1 MKVTIIGQIQ
11 NKKTGLGKSINDFID
26 FCNENATHTI
36 TIDITDNK
44 KFFKHCYRIL
54 ASETEV
60 FYFTPSGSVGGNI
73 RDSFY
78 LLLMILKQK
87 KIVTH
92 FHNSAFGNVVHKYKI
107 LQFINKWIYR
117 RINKIIVLG
126 YKSKQMFESLKV
138 PNTKFEVIRNGID
151 EELFISEEKLIQ
163 KQHTQP
169 FNVIYFSN
177 MIKEKGYDI
186 VLEVA
191 KKMQGNPK
199 YHFYFSG
206 KFFDKQLEEAFK
218 KDISGMNNVTYYNGV
233 YGQEKKKLLQEMHY
247 FILPS
252 KEEALPISML
262 EAMANGLYI
271 IVSNVGV
278 ISEVIVPEASH
289 LLNINNS
296 SNDIQI
302 IKILK
307 STSVVLE
314 NIDFKTNE
322 IHEKFSNEKIKAEI
336 FNVLTSL

>member
-26 FCNENATHTI
+26 FCNENATHTT
-36 TIDITDNK
+36 TIDITNNK
-44 KFFKHCYRIL
+44 KFFKHCYHIL
-54 ASETEV
+54 VSDTEV

-92 FHNSAFGNVVHKYKI
+92 FHNSAFGNVVNKYKI

-117 RINKIIVLG
+117 RIHKIIVLG
-126 YKSKQMFESLKV
+126 YKSKQMFETLMV
-138 PNTKFEVIRNGID
+138 PNSKFEVIRNGID
-151 EELFISEEKLIQ
+151 EELFISEEKLNQ

-177 MIKEKGYDI
+177 MIKDKGYDI

-191 KKMQGNPK
+191 KKMQWNPK

-206 KFFDKQLEEAFK
+206 KFFDRQLEETFK
-218 KDISGMNNVTYYNGV
+218 KDISGMNNVTYYDGV
-233 YGQEKKKLLQEMHY
+233 YGQEKQQLLQKMHY

-262 EAMANGLYI
+262 EAMANGVYI

-278 ISEVIVPEASH
+278 ISEVIEPEASY
-289 LLNINNS
+289 LLNISNS

-302 IKILK
+302 IEILK
-307 STSVVLE
+307 NTSLVLE
-314 NIDFKTNE
+314 NIDFKINE
-322 IHEKFSNEKIKAEI
+322 IREKFSNEKIKAEI
-336 FNVLTSL
+336 FCVLTSL

>member
-11 NKKTGLGKSINDFID
+11 NKKTGLGKSINDLID
-26 FCNENATHTI
+26 FCKENATQTT
-36 TIDITDNK
+36 TIDITNNK
-44 KFFKHCYRIL
+44 KFFEHCYRIL
-54 ASETEV
+54 SSNTEV

-92 FHNSAFGNVVHKYKI
+92 FHNSAFGNVVNKYKI

-126 YKSKQMFESLKV
+126 YKSKQMFENLMV
-138 PNTKFEVIRNGID
+138 PNSKFEVIRNGID

-206 KFFDKQLEEAFK
+206 KFFDKQLEETFK
-218 KDISGMNNVTYYNGV
+218 KDISGMHNVTYYNGV
-233 YGQEKKKLLQEMHY
+233 YGQEKKKLLQKMHY

-278 ISEVIVPEASH
+278 ISEVIESEASH

-302 IKILK
+302 IEILK

>member
-117 RINKIIVLG
+117 HINKIIVLG
-126 YKSKQMFESLKV
+126 YKSKQMFENLKV

-278 ISEVIVPEASH
+278 ISEVIEPEASH
-289 LLNINNS
+289 LLNINHS

>member
-26 FCNENATHTI
+26 FCNENATHTT

-54 ASETEV
+54 ASDTEV

-78 LLLMILKQK
+78 LWLMILKQK

-92 FHNSAFGNVVHKYKI
+92 FHNSAFGNVVNRNRI

-278 ISEVIVPEASH
+278 ISEVIEPEASH

>member
-92 FHNSAFGNVVHKYKI
+92 FHNSAFGNVVNRNRI

-117 RINKIIVLG
+117 HINKIIVLG

-278 ISEVIVPEASH
+278 ISEVIEPEASH
-289 LLNINNS
+289 LLNINHS

-302 IKILK
+302 IEILK